1 MNETFDIEEYELQ
14 GEKDDGLLINDN
26 TNTTI
31 NSTKDNKQLE
41 LSLVN
46 IDNSSNTTELNTQPA
61 KLFES
66 NEDKRKSGILLFETN
81 FDLTQMQT
89 STKSGNSNINNIIVD
104 KANNS
109 ITNANCNLLLNDE
122 FLENELIPD
131 DLLDEI
137 HNYTD
142 PAYLNNNS
150 SLPGSLNS
158 SSNNLKRFTASISRL
173 NINENDVETSKM
185 NNSTS
190 FNNINTN
197 TDEKPKSNS
206 NSINI
211 NNNKLNDIADLNWLV
226 ASQINNSEET
236 NTYKINT
243 VNSNPTKT
251 IENNK
256 NSSSSSSQVK
266 EKVEVELKET
276 IDTGIE
282 INYNKIEESDELRNQ
297 LNKLAETTRNKSEV
311 NQESSSLP
319 SIAQQNLNNEEVR
332 NVLSE
337 LVEKLC
343 QINSNNTNLDANKSS
358 VNLNDNY
365 VYINSNKIEFSS
377 SSSSSSINVFENN
390 LINNQEVKQEHM
402 FVEADSKTT
411 ISNLNNNKENINN
424 NNKEGVL
431 NCDTDLDDVDVVDE
445 DEAIIIELNDSFNK
459 NQDHIL
465 IG

>member
-377 SSSSSSINVFENN
+377 SSSSINVFENN